1 MVDKS
6 NTTLEFRIKFDET
19 QTKIEGNKLHLL
31 IEVYDN
37 TNITQVIESKV
48 LVVDLEDE
56 HDHHHEEGH
65 EG

>member
-56 HDHHHEEGH
+56 HDHHHEEDH